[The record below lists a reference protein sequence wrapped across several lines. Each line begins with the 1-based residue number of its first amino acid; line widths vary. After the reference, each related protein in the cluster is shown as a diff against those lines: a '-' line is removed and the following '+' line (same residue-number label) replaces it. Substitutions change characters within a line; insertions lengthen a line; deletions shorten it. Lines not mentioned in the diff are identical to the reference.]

1 MYIMGYVYIY
11 IYRYLILC
19 VHNMGIH
26 EQKHGATMEVG
37 LFFFELGLNQWR
49 SLGLMRMYICVKS
62 GCIEW
67 TYNFDR

>member
-1 MYIMGYVYIY
+1 MVMLQFVTLSNQRVKTMDIICMTMYVVGYVYNGICIC

-37 LFFFELGLNQWR
+37 LFFLSW
-49 SLGLMRMYICVKS
+49 V
-62 GCIEW
+62 
-67 TYNFDR
+67 